1 MLLATEPTSH
11 KTTKENFISYSSSV
25 PHFSTNQHLFSRSS
39 GLLFFSK
46 YHPTLPFYY
55 MKHSQSS
62 LKEKPRPRCSS
73 LNSILD
79 IKKAI
84 SAPPSTGKERS
95 SLTMPLSLV
104 GEGGRHFAS
113 FTETP
118 KLSSDSGKKL
128 ISYISKI
135 PHALAFYIHF

>member
-25 PHFSTNQHLFSRSS
+25 PHFSTNQHFFSHSS
-39 GLLFFSK
+39 GLFFPNITPH
-46 YHPTLPFYY
+46 YPFIYY
-55 MKHSQSS
+55 LKQSS

-73 LNSILD
+73 LNTILD

-84 SAPPSTGKERS
+84 SAPPSTGKES

-104 GEGGRHFAS
+104 GEEGRHFAS